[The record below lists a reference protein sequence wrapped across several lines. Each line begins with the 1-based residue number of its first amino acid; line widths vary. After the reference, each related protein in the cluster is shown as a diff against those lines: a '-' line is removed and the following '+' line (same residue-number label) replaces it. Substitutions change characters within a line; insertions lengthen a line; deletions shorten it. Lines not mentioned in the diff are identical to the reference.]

1 MIKLQHIHYQIGR
14 KTILHDINLPIAPGK
29 FTAILGPNGAGKST
43 LLKIMAGDIKQYEGK
58 VEINTQ
64 NQQKFSHKELALMRA
79 VLPQSIHIQFPYTVL
94 EIAQLGGFS
103 LPLTRQQA
111 ASLACE
117 MLQKVGMLDFRNR
130 IYNTLSGGEKQRVQ
144 LARVMAQISH
154 NLTPS
159 KYLLLDEPTTS
170 LDIACQHQILQ
181 QAKNLCRENIGILVV
196 LHDLNL
202 AGQYADHILM
212 MKNGKEVAQGTV
224 QKIFTKENIE
234 FAYEHPVQLQY
245 LFEGK
250 QPYVVPLVA
259 TGPILN
265 GKSIYQPNGTYH
277 E

>member
-1 MIKLQHIHYQIGR
+1 MINLQHIHYHIGR
-14 KTILHDINLPIAPGK
+14 KTILHNINLPIAPGK

-43 LLKIMAGDIKQYEGK
+43 LLKIMAGDIKHYEGK
-58 VEINTQ
+58 VEINAR
-64 NQQKFSHKELALMRA
+64 NQKKFSHKELAHLRA

-103 LPLTRQQA
+103 LHLTRRQS

-117 MLQKVGMLDFRNR
+117 MLEKVGMLDFRDR

-144 LARVMAQISH
+144 LARVMVQISH
-154 NLTPS
+154 NLIPS
-159 KYLLLDEPTTS
+159 KYLLLDEPTAS

-181 QAKNLCRENIGILVV
+181 QAKALCRENIGILAV

-202 AGQYADHILM
+202 AGQYADHVLL
-212 MKNGKEVAQGTV
+212 MKNGKEVAQGPV
-224 QKIFTKENIE
+224 QAVFTKENIE

-250 QPYVVPLVA
+250 QPYLVPLA
-259 TGPILN
+259 GADLTLN
-265 GKSIYQPNGTYH
+265 GKNIYQPNRIYH